1 MDKNVERE
9 REPQPYGMAYREE
22 PEPEEE
28 EGVNDPPVILKR
40 ESQP

>member
-9 REPQPYGMAYREE
+9 REPQPYGMVYNEE
-22 PEPEEE
+22 PEPEE